1 MATQLPAQAVSDIVP
16 GGTTLT
22 AGTARSS
29 QNGAAVLQMQTDGN
43 LVLYTGAGAVWGSG
57 TQGAGNRAVMQT
69 DGNLVVYS
77 RTGQAL
83 WDSHTGYAG
92 NSFLKVQNDG
102 KLVIYGPSAP
112 TWQSGN
118 GCGSVTG
125 PVGLESTTLA
135 RNGVR
140 VHWCLVDSLRMMQD
154 SAAADGVS
162 LGGGGYRDQAAQIA
176 ARKRNC
182 GTSEYAIWT
191 MPAARCSPP
200 TAPPGRSMHE
210 RGLAVDF
217 ANGSGAITRSSSQ
230 FAWLSRQAYKFGF
243 FNLPSETWHWSTNGN

>member
-1 MATQLPAQAVSDIVP
+1 LATQLPAQAASDIVP

-22 AGTARSS
+22 AGTTISS

-43 LVLYTGAGAVWGSG
+43 LVLYTAAGAVWASA

-69 DGNLVVYS
+69 DGNLVVYNS
-77 RTGQAL
+77 NGQPL

-92 NSFLKVQNDG
+92 SSFLKIQDDG
-102 KLVIYGPSAP
+102 KLVIYGSAAP

-118 GCGSVTG
+118 GCGAVTG
-125 PVGLESTTLA
+125 PVGRESTTTA

-140 VHWCLVDSLRMMQD
+140 VHVCLADSLRMMQD
-154 SAAADGVS
+154 SAAADGVT

-176 ARKRNC
+176 TRKRNC
-182 GTSEYAIWT
+182 GPTEYDIWT
-191 MPAARCSPP
+191 KPANQCRPP
-200 TAPPGRSMHE
+200 TARPGRSMHE

-217 ANGSGAITRSSSQ
+217 SSGSGTISRGSAQ
-230 FAWLSRQAYKFGF
+230 FAWLSSQGYKFGF
-243 FNLPSETWHWSTNGN
+243 SNLPSETWHWSTNGN